1 MTKQEVLLV
10 MPEISMEMES
20 MTSLLAQNMEILMVK
35 VTQER
40 VMSSL
45 VLQMALERV

>member
-1 MTKQEVLLV
+1 MAATVLFLMVLIAITLQIFPLV

-35 VTQER
+35 VT
-40 VMSSL
+40 
-45 VLQMALERV
+45 